1 MLGSHEFVNKP
12 INDVNMYLCI
22 AGVLY
27 LYSIFLFTPT
37 PPLSRS
43 VAASF
48 WQGFFAPPR
57 HRPHIQPIQLA
68 AIVRPCTR
76 VLTST
81 WTEVDIQIVCV
92 NMTQFSCEHKMSC
105 LLTCMYLLFNERQ
118 SICLVLTWHPWCCE
132 TAAGTAA
139 LDTLRGLTRMMLTF
153 VCVLLPRLFVCYWP
167 RLFVCYFQRHW
178 RVKTRNLG
186 YVVLII
192 A

>member
-1 MLGSHEFVNKP
+1 MGEHVLVDSFLIVDVELKAHCTPWCVLCWPHTCAVHE
-12 INDVNMYLCI
+12 
-22 AGVLY
+22 
-27 LYSIFLFTPT
+27 LFD
-37 PPLSRS
+37 
-43 VAASF
+43 
-48 WQGFFAPPR
+48 
-57 HRPHIQPIQLA
+57 
-68 AIVRPCTR
+68 
-76 VLTST
+76 LTST
-81 WTEVDIQIVCV
+81 WTEVGIQIVCV